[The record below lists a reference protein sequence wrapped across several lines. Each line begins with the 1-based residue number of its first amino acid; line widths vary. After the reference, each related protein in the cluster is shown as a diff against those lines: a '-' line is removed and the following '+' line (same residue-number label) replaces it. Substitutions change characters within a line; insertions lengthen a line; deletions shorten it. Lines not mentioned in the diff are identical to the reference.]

1 MRKGKIGIVANP
13 QSGRDIRRLVA
24 HASVFDNE
32 EKVNIV
38 ERMLSVFDKLGLDSI
53 LYMPDS
59 YGIVEKAAERIPN
72 LQLKLQELEM
82 LLTHTE
88 EDSTRAGKLL
98 QNEVSLIIVIGGDGT
113 HRAVVK
119 GLDLNNPTPIAG
131 ISTGTNNVFP
141 SMVEATAVALASFA
155 LATHIIEKE
164 EAARK
169 EKILKLFWNNEE
181 DIALIDIV
189 FSSERFIGSKAL
201 WNPETIKAIFSSRA
215 EPQNIGFSSL
225 PGVLSPSERSDP
237 FGSYVIID
245 KSENEYDF
253 PIAPGK
259 LVKISVSDYGKLLL
273 EKPFL
278 YQFDCG
284 TIALDGERKLEIY
297 RATEFRISVTNAGPF
312 VVDINSS
319 LKLAS
324 KRGLFKSSIINS

>member
-1 MRKGKIGIVANP
+1 MKKGKIGIVANP

-38 ERMLSVFDKLGLDSI
+38 ERMLSVFNKLGLDSI

-59 YGIVEKAAERIPN
+59 YGIVEKAAERIPD

-98 QNEVSLIIVIGGDGT
+98 QNNASLIIVIGGDGT

-155 LATHIIEKE
+155 LATNIINNE
-164 EAARK
+164 EATRK
-169 EKILKLFWNNEE
+169 EKILKLSWDNEE

-201 WNPETIKAIFSSRA
+201 WNPDTIKAIFSSRA

-237 FGSYVIID
+237 FGSYAIID

-259 LVKISVSDYGKLLL
+259 LVKISVSDYGRLPL
-273 EKPFL
+273 EKPFF
-278 YQFDCG
+278 YQFDFG
-284 TIALDGERKLEIY
+284 TIALDGERKLEVY
-297 RATEFRISVTNAGPF
+297 KATEFEISVTNAGPL

-324 KRGLFKSSIINS
+324 KRGLFKSSISNS